1 MNKQLL
7 HYSMIVGGL
16 TLLIVSA
23 LLIIGVLNVWQVNAQ
38 DTCTLETISGTYIF
52 HAQGSVVEDGVVSPY
67 AEAGVWT
74 LDGAGNAVG
83 VLSASINGEAFA
95 RREPFNA
102 TYALDS
108 GCAFSVQ
115 DAFGLEFDL
124 YASADGSNI
133 MYFSPGFS
141 GTMIRQ

>member
-1 MNKQLL
+1 LV
-7 HYSMIVGGL
+7 IVGGMTSL
-16 TLLIVSA
+16 VLAALLLIV
-23 LLIIGVLNVWQVNAQ
+23 VLNVRTVSAQ

-52 HAQGSVVEDGVVSPY
+52 HAQGSVVDEEGGISTYV
-67 AEAGVWT
+67 EAGTWT

-83 VLSASINGEAFA
+83 VLSASMNGEPFA
-95 RREPFNA
+95 RREAFDA
-102 TYALDS
+102 TYAHDS
-108 GCAFSVQ
+108 GCVFSAQ

-124 YASADGSNI
+124 YPSADGSSI